1 MKMLSELQLFVA
13 VINHGNLSA
22 AGREFYLS
30 PASISNKIS
39 ALEDYYDA
47 KLLVRT
53 TRKIEVTKAGEML
66 YQSAVKLLEELNCIK
81 ENIQANINK
90 AEGLIR
96 LTIPFD
102 LGEQFILP
110 ILDKFSE
117 INPKVKY
124 DILFT
129 DDIVSYNQFP
139 FDIAIRQGNLQNSN
153 FIAKKLIKSY
163 RILCASPK
171 YLKKMNITNIND
183 INILK
188 DCDFITIKINGTAI
202 KNWYLI
208 DPQNNKLEINLNP
221 SCIVNNGYISR
232 KMCLRGYGIASKS
245 YWDIKKDLD
254 SGELIQILPDY
265 KVTLNANDKPDNV
278 ISLIYPYKQFQ
289 PYRVRMLNE
298 FIINNFPKNS

>member
-1 MKMLSELQLFVA
+1 MKMLYELKLFVA

-39 ALEDYYDA
+39 ALEDYYDT

-66 YQSAVKLLEELNCIK
+66 YQSAIKLLEELDGIK
-81 ENIQANINK
+81 ENIQNNKNK

-117 INPKVKY
+117 VNPKVKY

-129 DDIVSYNQFP
+129 DDVVSYNQFP
-139 FDIAIRQGNLQNSN
+139 FDIAIRQGNLQNSS
-153 FIAKKLIKSY
+153 FIAKKLIKSH

-171 YLKKMNITNIND
+171 YLKKMNITNIDD

-188 DCDFITIKINGTAI
+188 DCDFITLKINGTAI

-232 KMCLRGYGIASKS
+232 KMCLRGYGVASKS

-254 SGELIQILPDY
+254 SGELVQILPNY

-278 ISLIYPYKQFQ
+278 ISLIYPFKQFQ

-298 FIINNFPKNS
+298 FIINSFPKQN

>member
-30 PASISNKIS
+30 PASISSKIS

-254 SGELIQILPDY
+254 SGELVQILPDY